1 MSARDKLSFPPTRS
15 DLVMYVGL
23 ATMVYTGIEKAWGA
37 FILGGVVLIA
47 GLFAPRMK
55 GPFSFGGP
63 KLNFKGELAS
73 SGDDELMPAVDAQ
86 PGRLLPPEPPEESQ
100 PPLGRPR

>member
-1 MSARDKLSFPPTRS
+1 MLI
-15 DLVMYVGL
+15 GL
-23 ATMVYTGIEKAWGA
+23 AAMIYTGINRAWGA
-37 FILGGVVLIA
+37 FVLGGLLLLV

-63 KLNFKGELAS
+63 KLNFKGELTDPDGEQPTLA
-73 SGDDELMPAVDAQ
+73 GAQ
-86 PGRLLPPEPPEESQ
+86 PGRLLPPGPPEESR